1 MKKLIALFIIAVLIA
16 IPVFANGSKEST
28 QSASEKKT
36 YVVAANA
43 EWPPFEYVDENGNIV
58 GFEMDLVREIGKI
71 EGVNIEIK
79 NVAWD
84 GIFAGLQTGM
94 YDAVASGVTVTDERK
109 ETMDFTT
116 PFVTLQQA
124 ILVRADGPQYKNESE
139 LVDKTVGVQNGTTG
153 HFACQDAGIK
163 NIKNFDAVPEA
174 VLDLVNGN
182 IDAVVC
188 DSLVANDYVLTNDNF
203 KGKLTVSGYMTNT
216 DIEPIA
222 MCTMKGNPFLYI
234 LEDGYQKLLA
244 NGTVDELKAKYN
256 IL

>member
-1 MKKLIALFIIAVLIA
+1 
-16 IPVFANGSKEST
+16 
-28 QSASEKKT
+28 
-36 YVVAANA
+36 
-43 EWPPFEYVDENGNIV
+43 
-58 GFEMDLVREIGKI
+58 
-71 EGVNIEIK
+71 
-79 NVAWD
+79 
-84 GIFAGLQTGM
+84 M

-222 MCTMKGNPFLYI
+222 MCTMKGNPFLNI

>member
-1 MKKLIALFIIAVLIA
+1 MKKALIVLSIVLFAA
-16 IPVFANGSKEST
+16 IPLFANGSKES
-28 QSASEKKT
+28 ASGEKT
-36 YVVAANA
+36 YVVAGNA
-43 EWPPFEYVDENGNIV
+43 EWPPFEYVDESGNLV
-58 GFEMDLVREIGKI
+58 GFEMDLVREIAKV
-71 EGVNIEIK
+71 EGVNIELR

-94 YDAVASGVTVTDERK
+94 YDGVASGVTVTEERK

-116 PFVTLQQA
+116 PFITLNQS
-124 ILVRADGPQYKNESE
+124 ILVRIDGPQYKTEAE
-139 LVDKTVGVQNGTTG
+139 LLNKTVGVQNGTTG

-188 DSLVANDYVLTNDNF
+188 DSVVASDYVLSNESF
-203 KGKLTVSGYMTNT
+203 AGKLVVSGSLTNT
-216 DIEPIA
+216 EVEPIA
-222 MCTMKGNPFLYI
+222 MCTRKGDSFLNI

-244 NGTVDELKAKYN
+244 NGTVDKLKAKYN